1 MKLKDFSVNY
11 ITPHAEIVVMEVET
25 AILSASNGNVENP
38 IEGEE
43 SDW

>member
-1 MKLKDFSVNY
+1 MKSKDFSVDY
-11 ITPHAEIVVMEVET
+11 ITPHTEIIEMEVET
-25 AILSASNGNVENP
+25 AMLSASNSNMENP

>member
-1 MKLKDFSVNY
+1 MKYKFISY
-11 ITPHAEIVVMEVET
+11 ETPQFEVIRIEVESS
-25 AILSASNGNVENP
+25 ILTASNGNVEDP